1 MKALNYILSGILA
14 LSATSCGNDWLDL
27 ESSTEIPSEGSL
39 ETLDDFQYSLNGIY
53 SAMQSSDGYTG
64 RIVYYGDVTADDVQ
78 AASAT
83 KRTGSYYL
91 LKYTKDNAPSTLWKI
106 PYLLTRNANIILEE
120 IGNIPETDKNKK
132 ERNDIIG
139 QALTIRA
146 LSLFDLTRIYGYPYA
161 KDNGA
166 SWGACIVQDVR
177 TIDSKP
183 ARNTVAECY
192 DAVIKDLTDAIPQL
206 SEDFN
211 YGKVNRWTAMALLS
225 RVYLYKGD
233 NQNALKI
240 SEEAIAGALKNKY
253 HLWSNEHYPTA
264 WADERSASDPGEVL
278 FEIVN
283 TTVDSPGKESMGY
296 LCWRGGYSDMILT
309 SSFYGLLTEDPDD
322 VRSKVIEIY
331 KAKAYI
337 NKYQPQKGE
346 NPADANV
353 PLFRLSEL
361 YLNAA
366 EAAVKLGNNAKA
378 VEYLDPIVNRA
389 NPEKTVKGETI
400 TLERVLNE
408 RRKELFGEGH
418 RLYDAL
424 RNNQTIERKDVKID
438 AIKSTK
444 HLSMPD
450 EAMKFDWNYYKVVLP
465 IPKFEIDTNPNIA
478 AQQNPGY

>member
-1 MKALNYILSGILA
+1 MKVLNYILSGILV
-14 LSATSCGNDWLDL
+14 LSVTSCGNDWLDL

-39 ETLDDFQYSLNGIY
+39 ERLEDFQYSLNGIY

-64 RIVYYGDVTADDVQ
+64 RIVYYGDVTADDIQ

-83 KRTGSYYL
+83 KRTGTYYL

-106 PYLLTRNANIILEE
+106 PYQLIRNANIILEE
-120 IGNIPETDKNKK
+120 IVNVPETGDNKE
-132 ERNDIIG
+132 ERADIIG
-139 QALTIRA
+139 QALAIRA

-177 TIDSKP
+177 QIDSKP

-192 DAVIKDLTDAIPQL
+192 EAVIKDLNDAIPQL
-206 SEDFN
+206 SPEFN
-211 YGKVNRWTAMALLS
+211 FGKMNRWGAMLLLS
-225 RVYLYKGD
+225 RAYLYKGD
-233 NQNALKI
+233 NANALKI
-240 SEEAIAGALKNKY
+240 AEEAIAGVAKYKY
-253 HLWSNEHYPTA
+253 HLWSNEEYPTA
-264 WADERSASDPGEVL
+264 WGDERSASDPGEVL

-296 LCWRGGYSDMILT
+296 LCWRSGYSDMILT
-309 SSFYGLLTEDPDD
+309 STFFQLLSEDPDD
-322 VRSKVIEIY
+322 VRNKVYEIY

-337 NKYQPQKGE
+337 DKYQPQKGE
-346 NPADANV
+346 NRADANI
-353 PLFRLSEL
+353 PLLRLSEL

-389 NPEKTVKGETI
+389 NPEMTVLGETV

-438 AIKSTK
+438 VIKSTK
-444 HLSMPD
+444 HLSMTD
-450 EAMKFDWNYYKVVLP
+450 DAQKFDWNYYKVVLP
-465 IPKFEIDTNPNIA
+465 IPKFEIDTNPSIA